1 MKTVLISDG
10 AVPEQLRE
18 VIARG
23 STSVEERRTVDDAP
37 AAMPVADRI
46 VFWSTGADA
55 ALRQAASRFA
65 QAEQA
70 QRREAIVFVTTSA
83 TNSVPGLSAT
93 EYFVWPQDED
103 RLKLAFL
110 TGA

>member
-10 AVPEQLRE
+10 AVPEQLRK

-23 STSVEERRTVDDAP
+23 STSVEERRTLDDDS

-55 ALRQAASRFA
+55 ALRQIASRLA

-70 QRREAIVFVTTSA
+70 QRREAIVFVSTSPA
-83 TNSVPGLSAT
+83 DSVPGLSET
-93 EYFVWPQDED
+93 ERFVWPQDED
-103 RLKLAFL
+103 RLKMAFL

>member
-1 MKTVLISDG
+1 MKSVLISDG
-10 AVPEQLRE
+10 AVPEQLRD

-23 STSVEERRTVDDAP
+23 STSVEERRTLEAT
-37 AAMPVADRI
+37 AMPVADRI

-55 ALRQAASRFA
+55 ALRQVASRFA

-70 QRREAIVFVTTSA
+70 QRREAIVFVSTSPA
-83 TNSVPGLSAT
+83 DSVPGLSET
-93 EYFVWPQDED
+93 ECFVWPQDED
-103 RLKLAFL
+103 RLKMAFL